1 MVPYAP
7 QRRTGLSEGQ
17 GVYRQGKHYGK
28 RNKRFKGAGALRKE
42 RQEAIAL
49 DLLMMNSL
57 EAVAE
62 KHSISKSALYNLRK
76 NPDFKAICADQKRQ
90 IFGESAAKL
99 QGYSLEAVEILIS
112 VMRSPTAPDAIKVN
126 AARIMLENGKTAYER
141 EEILPKLEELE
152 KQMNAIE
159 RK

>member
-1 MVPYAP
+1 MSYI
-7 QRRTGLSEGQ
+7 
-17 GVYRQGKHYGK
+17 GVRGYLRDRHTKTGKHTYGK
-28 RNKRFKGAGALRKE
+28 RNKRLGRCQRMRKE

-57 EAVAE
+57 EAVAI
-62 KHSISKSALYNLRK
+62 KHSISKSALYALRK
-76 NPDFKAICADQKRQ
+76 KDEFKAICADQKRQ